1 MNFLRSIRADLVD
14 KRLLPVVVVL
24 AALVVLIPVGA
35 VALTG
40 SGSSSQPAIGPPPA
54 VTPPPGAPSP
64 AKALAAVAGP
74 DIPAA
79 KHYTS
84 RELDPFRQSA
94 ASVAAA
100 KAAASTTAGSATAVK
115 VSTGTA
121 AAKTATPATTK
132 TTAVTPAKTTPTPTK
147 TTPVTPTKTT
157 TTPTKTTPTTPA
169 ATPSPKAQLA
179 QLGRRDS
186 YSVDMS
192 VVDATGSRSLTGV
205 TRLSP
210 LPSSTNPLVEYLGVL
225 KSGRGAAFLV
235 NPGAVVMGP
244 GLCLPKASDCQVLVL
259 KPGQLEALG
268 VRTAGGPVTQASIA
282 VTGWKVVTHSSV
294 AAARQARAQEVKQG
308 RTLVTQSAQPAL
320 GDLVYTIAQGAVSII
335 PNIVNALPGV
345 LTGLLKG

>member
-1 MNFLRSIRADLVD
+1 MN
-14 KRLLPVVVVL
+14 
-24 AALVVLIPVGA
+24 
-35 VALTG
+35 
-40 SGSSSQPAIGPPPA
+40 
-54 VTPPPGAPSP
+54 
-64 AKALAAVAGP
+64 
-74 DIPAA
+74 
-79 KHYTS
+79 
-84 RELDPFRQSA
+84 
-94 ASVAAA
+94 
-100 KAAASTTAGSATAVK
+100 
-115 VSTGTA
+115 
-121 AAKTATPATTK
+121 
-132 TTAVTPAKTTPTPTK
+132 
-147 TTPVTPTKTT
+147 
-157 TTPTKTTPTTPA
+157 
-169 ATPSPKAQLA
+169 
-179 QLGRRDS
+179 
-186 YSVDMS
+186 